1 MNREDV
7 YYEYAGTSA
16 RSPGSAR
23 PGYATVGMSGLGNR
37 PGQRPLDSHGLHGPH
52 VAGISTYG
60 HDDRLA
66 PGSVYDGHHRFDR
79 GPSSAIHSGM
89 FENSQTWGFN
99 GGVATMNGPMNGNG
113 RLGARGVSRRAAL
126 PSTWTD
132 PGSMGMPPMPP
143 MPPIFDQSVG
153 MNGSEHDLAV
163 MAADSRG
170 MMSTPASGD
179 SEQLI
184 PTAIVIKNIQFQ
196 CRKEILQGLMASMN
210 LPQPYAFNYHFDKGV
225 FRGLAFANFSTPEDT
240 AVVIQKMN
248 GLEVMGR
255 KLRVEYKKMLPQDER
270 DRIDREKREKRGQ
283 LEEQHR
289 APLPVHQQSALQALG
304 VSVNKQASNSP
315 LRDVDLNDPATL
327 EFYTQLTLF
336 KNDPSR
342 EVYIFSPD
350 ITPEQRRQIH
360 ILAHNMGLEHRSVG
374 EADRR
379 QLQIMK
385 RPQHSPPIRTQSQ
398 LPNVSWE
405 EHRRGLSRAA
415 TFDFAESR
423 TASAYHALSRQN
435 PTLELPGSPDTGIPN
450 NLRTAKSFADL
461 RAHSPSPAPSGSSY
475 AGFGNGLSA
484 RYGDFTQSSLTTP
497 PNLTPTTAHNAAS
510 STDALLA
517 NNMSSLGLGYDTNG
531 SHLRSRETPG
541 AIGSQR
547 PSANGAA
554 SRNPPDRQ
562 PRGPE
567 WGDAG
572 TGFGTR
578 GRGHMQR
585 SSDSSDAGRTSAAS
599 RFH

>member
-1 MNREDV
+1 
-7 YYEYAGTSA
+7 
-16 RSPGSAR
+16 
-23 PGYATVGMSGLGNR
+23 
-37 PGQRPLDSHGLHGPH
+37 
-52 VAGISTYG
+52 
-60 HDDRLA
+60 
-66 PGSVYDGHHRFDR
+66 
-79 GPSSAIHSGM
+79 
-89 FENSQTWGFN
+89 
-99 GGVATMNGPMNGNG
+99 
-113 RLGARGVSRRAAL
+113 
-126 PSTWTD
+126 
-132 PGSMGMPPMPP
+132 MPQM
-143 MPPIFDQSVG
+143 FDQGLG
-153 MNGSEHDLAV
+153 MNGSEHDLAG
-163 MAADSRG
+163 MAADTRG
-170 MMSTPASGD
+170 MMSTPASGE

-304 VSVNKQASNSP
+304 LSVNKQPSNSP
-315 LRDVDLNDPATL
+315 LRRFNTNYTLVRPMLLTWSLGDVDLNDPATL
-327 EFYTQLTLF
+327 DFYTQLTLF

-342 EVYIFSPD
+342 EVYIFAPD

-385 RPQHSPPIRTQSQ
+385 RAQHSPPIHTQSQ

-423 TASAYHALSRQN
+423 TASSAYHALSRQN
-435 PTLELPGSPDTGIPN
+435 PTLELPGSPDTGMPN

-475 AGFGNGLSA
+475 AGLGNGLGA
-484 RYGDFTQSSLTTP
+484 RYGDFSQSSLTTP

-517 NNMSSLGLGYDTNG
+517 TNMSSLGLGFDPNG

-547 PSANGAA
+547 PSANGTA
-554 SRNPPDRQ
+554 SRNPPERQ

-572 TGFGTR
+572 TGFAGR
-578 GRGHMQR
+578 SRGHMQR
-585 SSDSSDAGRTSAAS
+585 SSGECYCSLVAPTDINFTY
-599 RFH
+599 

>member
-1 MNREDV
+1 MNREEM
-7 YYEYAGTSA
+7 YYDYPSTAT
-16 RSPGSAR
+16 RSPGSMR
-23 PGYATVGMSGLGNR
+23 QGYATVGLPSGLGGNR
-37 PGQRPLDSHGLHGPH
+37 QGQRPLDSHGQH
-52 VAGISTYG
+52 VGTSGAYG
-60 HDDRLA
+60 HDDRLGGA
-66 PGSVYDGHHRFDR
+66 SGYESLPRFDR
-79 GPSSAIHSGM
+79 GGPNAMHSGYM
-89 FENSQTWGFN
+89 LENNQTWGYN
-99 GGVATMNGPMNGNG
+99 GGIATMNGPMNGNG
-113 RLGARGVSRRAAL
+113 RLGARAVNRRAAL

-132 PGSMGMPPMPP
+132 QAGVGLQPMSQMFDPSMA
-143 MPPIFDQSVG
+143 
-153 MNGSEHDLAV
+153 MNGSEHDLSG
-163 MAADSRG
+163 MAADARG
-170 MMSTPASGD
+170 MMTTPASGD
-179 SEQLI
+179 AEQLI

-225 FRGLAFANFSTPEDT
+225 FRGLAFANFSTAEDT
-240 AVVIQKMN
+240 AIVIQKMN

-270 DRIDREKREKRGQ
+270 ERIDREKREKRGQ

-289 APLPVHQQSALQALG
+289 APLPMHQQSALQALG
-304 VSVNKQASNSP
+304 VSVKQQPSNSP

-342 EVYIFSPD
+342 EVHIFSPD
-350 ITPEQRRQIH
+350 IAPEQRRQIH

-379 QLQIMK
+379 QIQIMK
-385 RPQHSPPIRTQSQ
+385 RPQNSPPVHAQNQ

-405 EHRRGLSRAA
+405 DHRRGLSRAA

-423 TASAYHALSRQN
+423 IGSSAYHTLGRQG
-435 PTLELPGSPDTGIPN
+435 PTLELPGSPDNGIPN
-450 NLRTAKSFADL
+450 NLRAAKSFADL

-475 AGFGNGLSA
+475 AGLGNGLGA
-484 RYGDFTQSSLTTP
+484 RYGDFSQTSLTTP

-510 STDALLA
+510 STDALLSS
-517 NNMSSLGLGYDTNG
+517 NMGSLSLSFDPNG
-531 SHLRSRETPG
+531 SHMRSRETPG

-547 PSANGAA
+547 PGANGAS
-554 SRNPPDRQ
+554 SRNAPERQ

-567 WGDAG
+567 WGESG
-572 TGFGTR
+572 QGFTGR
-578 GRGHMQR
+578 SRGHMQR
-585 SSDSSDAGRTSAAS
+585 SSDSSDAGRNSGSS